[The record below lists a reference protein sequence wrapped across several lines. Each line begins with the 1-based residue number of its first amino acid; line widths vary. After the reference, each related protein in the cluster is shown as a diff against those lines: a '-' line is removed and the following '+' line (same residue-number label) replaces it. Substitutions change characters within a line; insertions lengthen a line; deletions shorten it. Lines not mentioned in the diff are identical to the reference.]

1 MPIRD
6 QFLIFCFNVASK
18 ENVLNI
24 ENNSEDPGAE
34 MVPVHSTTHPDIGS
48 HCPHGVRV
56 GVGKIMPHHPAES
69 TFFYSAN
76 I

>member
-6 QFLIFCFNVASK
+6 QFLLLCFIVASK
-18 ENVLNI
+18 EKVPNI

-34 MVPVHSTTHPDIGS
+34 RVPEHSTTHPDTGS
-48 HCPHGVRV
+48 HCPHDVRV

-69 TFFYSAN
+69 PFLYSAN